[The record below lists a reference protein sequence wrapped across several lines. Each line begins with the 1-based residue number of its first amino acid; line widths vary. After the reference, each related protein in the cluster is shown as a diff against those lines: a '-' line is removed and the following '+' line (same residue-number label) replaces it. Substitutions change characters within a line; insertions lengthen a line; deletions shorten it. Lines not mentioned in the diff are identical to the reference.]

1 MMAELTDTEQQE
13 GLDNILEKEMSKREG
28 SISPAERYPYEG
40 ERTRCM
46 DEGDLIDKIFRV
58 IVANV
63 ASLFTSGILFGIL
76 EATEVADISFYHPL
90 QIVVFVLLASIW
102 YKVFTK
108 VGLFTGN

>member
-1 MMAELTDTEQQE
+1 MMTKITDTQQQE
-13 GLDNILEKEMSKREG
+13 GLENILKKEMSGREE
-28 SISPAERYPYEG
+28 SKSTAERYPYEG
-40 ERTRCM
+40 ERTGCKN
-46 DEGDLIDKIFRV
+46 EGDLIDRIFRI

-76 EATEVADISFYHPL
+76 EAAEVADISFFHPL
-90 QIVVFVLLASIW
+90 QIIVFVLLASIW